1 MDSLVTCTSHPE
13 ASGCW
18 ELSSFDRCLLPAAV
32 KSALAGSLEGISPG
46 YKVRGPGRP
55 QEEPEQGRTVW
66 KALTR
71 GLLFPINLLGQ
82 QQTDCRQPA
91 GQEKT

>member
-1 MDSLVTCTSHPE
+1 MDSLVTCTPHPD

-18 ELSSFDRCLLPAAV
+18 ELSAFGGCLLPAAV

-46 YKVRGPGRP
+46 CKVREPGRP
-55 QEEPEQGRTVW
+55 QEEPEQGHAVW

-71 GLLFPINLLGQ
+71 GP
-82 QQTDCRQPA
+82 CPP
-91 GQEKT
+91 